1 MFREVKAKVNFAQL
15 ENDILSFWKE
25 QGIFGKS
32 IELRRGGPH
41 YAFYEGP
48 PSVNGSPGV
57 HHVISR
63 LFKDIICRY
72 KTMRGY
78 HVPRKAG

>member
-48 PSVNGSPGV
+48 PSV
-57 HHVISR
+57 
-63 LFKDIICRY
+63 Y
-72 KTMRGY
+72 AT
-78 HVPRKAG
+78 A